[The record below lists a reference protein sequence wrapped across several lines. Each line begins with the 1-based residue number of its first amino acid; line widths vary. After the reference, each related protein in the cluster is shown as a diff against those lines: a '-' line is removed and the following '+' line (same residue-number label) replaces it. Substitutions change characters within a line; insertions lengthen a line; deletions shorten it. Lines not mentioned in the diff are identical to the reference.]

1 MDKLFLK
8 AYGKLNLGLDVLGIR
23 EDGYHEVKMVMQ
35 SVNLYDGIEIEKT
48 DKKDIEIETNLY
60 YLPLNENNIVY
71 KATKLLFDE
80 FGINEGVK
88 IKLDKRIP
96 VAAGMAGGS
105 ADAAAV
111 LRGINK
117 MFNLGLKRNDLM
129 ERGGKIG
136 ADVPYCILNGTALA
150 TGIGEKIEPLT
161 DIEECYILLAKPNVN
176 ISTKSIYTE
185 LDEIEIK
192 NHPDIDLIVSGLKVV
207 YRT

>member
-129 ERGGKIG
+129 ESRQG
-136 ADVPYCILNGTALA
+136 AFRQRCLYAEYDFGQYRYHLFSPRNLSVWTELPHELCGTAC
-150 TGIGEKIEPLT
+150 
-161 DIEECYILLAKPNVN
+161 D
-176 ISTKSIYTE
+176 
-185 LDEIEIK
+185 
-192 NHPDIDLIVSGLKVV
+192 H
-207 YRT
+207 